1 MVNFIFLF
9 LTDISILV
17 NFSYEVDMDR
27 FFLLRG
33 SLKPS
38 KSTLECCRLIVN
50 FILEEQLLSSLTKTV
65 HEQPESLFTIN
76 RNGFVRST
84 RIPWIPWFYNPIMP
98 FRSKTAC
105 SAALAFE
112 SKRSEA
118 F

>member
-1 MVNFIFLF
+1 MMNFIFLF
-9 LTDISILV
+9 LTDILILV

-98 FRSKTAC
+98 FKSKTAC